1 MNTAVSDANLNLQS
15 SDRAIALDLNT
26 AQVEF
31 EAILKKTS
39 KRKRELHI
47 PIPLY
52 GALNLAVL
60 KQNNYNKIKALL
72 FSKGSLTTLLNV
84 PEGIE
89 VLYCNDNLLK
99 ELKDLP
105 ESLIELEAG
114 MNMLEKIDIA
124 KCKSL
129 AKLQVSFNELAELE
143 HLPESLKTL
152 HCNHNRLKKLD
163 LRQTVS
169 LTTLHCHENPSL
181 QLESI
186 PSSVIDGK
194 YPEKF
199 SQLKN
204 KSIEVTSQEYKRELA
219 DYFKLKS
226 MYQNGEQRVTKE
238 HGEKL
243 CPGCKKKVG
252 VVFSNKNRKYQARC
266 GGNPPCTWNI
276 VIHRGQYESRET
288 IMQTYTQYVEE
299 LKEKIIQ
306 QKMSTL
312 FRHMGEQKAAKMFE
326 EEMTAYK
333 KANAYLE
340 ELKKEYNELFANET
354 AREQMEQKQ
363 KHFNELKEQ
372 VNVLLKED
380 KVREAVEIQYREMM
394 PLAKDIQRMEYDT
407 MRVYLEEDTNHD
419 VKQILLQEEVAP
431 EKMEINLAGP
441 EGKSE

>member
-1 MNTAVSDANLNLQS
+1 MQAVVSDMNLNLKS
-15 SDRAIALDLNT
+15 SERAIALNQNT
-26 AQVEF
+26 AQTEF
-31 EAILKKTS
+31 EEILKKTS
-39 KRKRELHI
+39 KKKRELHI
-47 PIPLY
+47 SIPLY
-52 GALNLAVL
+52 GVLNLAIL
-60 KQNNYNKIKALL
+60 TQNNYNKIKALL
-72 FSKGSLTTLLNV
+72 FSKGSLTGLLNI

-105 ESLIELEAG
+105 ESLKELEVG
-114 MNMLEKIDIA
+114 SNMLEKIDLA

-129 AKLQVSFNELAELE
+129 ANLRLSFNELSELE

-152 HCNHNRLKKLD
+152 ICDHNRLKKLD

-181 QLESI
+181 KLEDIPVSI
-186 PSSVIDGK
+186 IEGK

-204 KSIEVTSQEYKRELA
+204 KSIEVTSQEYKRELS
-219 DYFKLKS
+219 DYFKLKDT
-226 MYQNGEQRVTKE
+226 YKNGEKI
-238 HGEKL
+238 

-276 VIHRGQYESRET
+276 VIHRGQYESREA

-340 ELKKEYNELFANET
+340 ELKKEYNELFDNEIK
-354 AREQMEQKQ
+354 REQMEQKQ
-363 KHFNELKEQ
+363 KQFNELKEQ

-394 PLAKDIQRMEYDT
+394 PLAKDMQRMEYDT
-407 MRVYLEEDTNHD
+407 MCVYSESETKYD

-431 EKMEINLAGP
+431 EKMEINLAGH